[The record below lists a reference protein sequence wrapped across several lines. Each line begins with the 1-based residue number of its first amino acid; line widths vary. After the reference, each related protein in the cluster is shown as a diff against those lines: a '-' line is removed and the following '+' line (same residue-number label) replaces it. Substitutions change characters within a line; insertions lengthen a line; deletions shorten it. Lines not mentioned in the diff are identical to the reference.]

1 MVDWLKLLHSFPR
14 NPKLRIMAR
23 SLKCDKDS
31 AIGFA
36 VRWLIWVDEQTEDGR
51 TGLLPKELDME
62 LDRKGAAAA
71 LQAAGWARLADD
83 DGTVCAIEF
92 GKHCG
97 ESAKKRANDARRQ
110 SDSRARKSREA
121 VTPPA
126 QPVTDLSQQ
135 KCDARHADVTAA
147 ALPEKEEEF
156 NNNTSLCSTV
166 DIKAAGGTGER
177 ESRYA
182 DWLTPLVLAHP
193 AGRVWNPASPLP
205 EDAVKAAAAAF
216 KSYPK
221 ATEHA
226 ELLAAY
232 LADRLR
238 EDRRGNAFFR
248 PKLLRVYFEQLGTT
262 ISEAQRWQKETGW
275 KPKKPKK
282 KAVEVKPAKPA
293 EEMTDEERLA
303 FFRSLNEADLLNNP
317 MHRTQVLG
325 GFEEEDAPQ
334 ALPGYAPASARA
346 AAEPVTDEAV
356 KDILAQVKGYKQ

>member
-71 LQAAGWARLADD
+71 LQAAGWACIAD
-83 DGTVCAIEF
+83 DGTVCAAEF

-110 SDSRARKSREA
+110 SDSRARKSRDTA
-121 VTPPA
+121 PPSVTN
-126 QPVTDLSQQ
+126 VSQK
-135 KCDARHADVTAA
+135 KCDARHADVTSA

-156 NNNTSLCSTV
+156 NNTSLCTTV
-166 DIKAAGGTGER
+166 DNKAAGGTGER
-177 ESRYA
+177 DFSAYGN
-182 DWLTPLVLAHP
+182 WLTPLVLAHP
-193 AGRVWNPASPLP
+193 AGAVWNPDSPLP
-205 EDAVKAAAAAF
+205 ADALQAAAAAF
-216 KSYPK
+216 ESCPK

-275 KPKKPKK
+275 KPKKLKK
-282 KAVEVKPAKPA
+282 KPAEVKPAEPA
-293 EEMTDEERLA
+293 DEMTDEERLA
-303 FFRSLNEADLLNNP
+303 FFRGLNEADLLDAK
-317 MHRTQVLG
+317 G
-325 GFEEEDAPQ
+325 G
-334 ALPGYAPASARA
+334 
-346 AAEPVTDEAV
+346 
-356 KDILAQVKGYKQ
+356 KQ